1 MVTYQMMTLVRTKKA
16 QDTKRVPKLKS
27 KSYKNCLKARQLD
40 HNTIYLEKYK
50 VNVASPQKDHKE
62 FIKNNKLI
70 LQLQQRFKS
79 DRYNVFTEE
88 INKIALS

>member
-1 MVTYQMMTLVRTKKA
+1 MMTLVRTKKA

-50 VNVASPQKDHKE
+50 VNVASP
-62 FIKNNKLI
+62 
-70 LQLQQRFKS
+70 
-79 DRYNVFTEE
+79 
-88 INKIALS
+88 